1 MAGRKSH
8 SRAMSVWSNGERV
21 AVWRLPTRGG
31 MELQYDAAWM
41 SSPAGR
47 PLSLSLPFGV
57 DNSPL
62 KGEKVSNYFE
72 NLLPDSEEIRRRLA
86 TKLKTAST
94 GAFDLLQAIG
104 RDCVGAVQLLPEDG
118 QPARFDQIE
127 GTPLSDQ
134 EVKQYLARVVAPAG
148 FGAEDLHE
156 DDFRISLAGVQ
167 EKTALLWHDN
177 RWMRPHG
184 ATPTTHILKLPLG
197 LVGNRKVNLTT
208 SVENEWLCLNILQAY
223 GLPAANCQILDFD
236 GQRVL
241 GVERFDR
248 RTHSSGKWLMRLPQE
263 DFCQALGVP
272 PHLKY
277 ESDGGPGVRD
287 IAQILRQSE
296 NSKPDLET
304 LIAAQVLFWLLAAP
318 DGHAKNFSIQLL
330 AGGRYRLA
338 PLYDVVSIWPME
350 GAGPNQWSWH
360 KAKLAM
366 AMVGK
371 NRHYLFKEIQRR
383 HFDATAARCGYGK
396 DAEPIIGRI
405 VERTDAVI
413 GQVSSRLPA
422 GFPQQVADSIF
433 AGLKATVVKLQSV
446 TC

>member
-248 RTHSSGKWLMRLPQE
+248 RMHSSGKWLMRLPQE

-296 NSKPDLET
+296 NSKPDLGT
-304 LIAAQVLFWLLAAP
+304 LLAAQVLFWLLAAP

-422 GFPQQVADSIF
+422 GFPQHVADSIF

>member
-156 DDFRISLAGVQ
+156 DDFRICLAGVQ

-248 RTHSSGKWLMRLPQE
+248 RMHSSGKWLMRLPQE

-304 LIAAQVLFWLLAAP
+304 LLAAQVLFWLLAAP

-383 HFDATAARCGYGK
+383 HFDATAVRCGYGK